1 MLEIIGVLI
10 LFAIALAMA
19 YKIGTLDGI
28 SYTVDMLEKK
38 VLLNLT
44 LQNNV
49 KKNFS

>member
-1 MLEIIGVLI
+1 MFEIIGVLI

-38 VLLNLT
+38 GIIKFDIT
-44 LQNNV
+44 
-49 KKNFS
+49 K